1 MLYFCLTHMGETNLF
16 QPLTT
21 TDKVTVVLYRSG
33 IVLSAGII
41 GFLGFLAFQN
51 LYTPE
56 QTLPVLQSNFVLT
69 VLLFLLYFS
78 IGLSVFFIHL
88 YVGKLYRFLKRI
100 YYLAAVCLVALVIL
114 GGGNPVL
121 PLFAK
126 PAYSAL
132 LLVPAA
138 FCLGFVTAKEAFCFR
153 LYEGY
158 ILFALLPL
166 YLLFYA
172 AGAFSQRSAL
182 LSLMVIAGMLVF
194 FTLRKV
200 FMPLHYDIGDKSAYM
215 P

>member
-1 MLYFCLTHMGETNLF
+1 MGETNLY

-21 TDKVTVVLYRSG
+21 TDKVTVVLYRTG
-33 IVLSAGII
+33 IVISSVII
-41 GFLGFLAFQN
+41 GLLGFLAFQN
-51 LYTPE
+51 LYASE
-56 QTLPVLQSNFVLT
+56 QTLPVLQSNFTLT
-69 VLLFLLYFS
+69 VLLFCLYFS

-121 PLFAK
+121 PLFSS

-132 LLVPAA
+132 LLVPVA

-153 LYEGY
+153 LFEG
-158 ILFALLPL
+158 
-166 YLLFYA
+166 YLLFGLMPAYVFFYGV
-172 AGAFSQRSAL
+172 GALSQKTAL
-182 LSLMVIAGMLVF
+182 TGLVVIAVMLIF
-194 FTLRKV
+194 FTFRKV
-200 FMPLHYDIGDKSAYM
+200 FMPLHYDIGDKSAYT

>member
-1 MLYFCLTHMGETNLF
+1 MLYFYLNMGETNLY

-21 TDKVTVVLYRSG
+21 TDKVTVVLYRTG
-33 IVLSAGII
+33 IVLSSMVI
-41 GFLGFLAFQN
+41 GLLGFLAYEN
-51 LYTPE
+51 LYAQDRIP
-56 QTLPVLQSNFVLT
+56 PVLQSNFTLT

-100 YYLAAVCLVALVIL
+100 YYLAAVCLAALVIL
-114 GGGNPVL
+114 GNGNPVL
-121 PLFAK
+121 LLFSK

-166 YLLFYA
+166 YCLFYGM
-172 AGAFSQRSAL
+172 GAFTQKSAL
-182 LSLMVIAGMLVF
+182 LSLMVIAVMLVF
-194 FTLRKV
+194 FMLRKV

>member
-1 MLYFCLTHMGETNLF
+1 MGETNAY
-16 QPLTT
+16 QPLTKN
-21 TDKVTVVLYRSG
+21 DKVTVVLYRTG
-33 IVLSAGII
+33 IVLSSGII
-41 GFLGFLAFQN
+41 GLLGFLAFQN
-51 LYTPE
+51 LYAPE
-56 QTLPVLQSNFVLT
+56 ATVPFLQSNFTLT
-69 VLLFLLYFS
+69 VLLFKLYFS

-100 YYLAAVCLVALVIL
+100 YYLAAVCLVGLVIL
-114 GGGNPVL
+114 GNGNPIL
-121 PLFAK
+121 PLFSR
-126 PAYSAL
+126 PAYGAL

-172 AGAFSQRSAL
+172 LGAFSPKGAL
-182 LSLMVIAGMLVF
+182 QGIIVIAVMLVF

-200 FMPLHYDIGDKSAYM
+200 FMPLHYDIGDKSAYT

>member
-1 MLYFCLTHMGETNLF
+1 MGETNLY

-21 TDKVTVVLYRSG
+21 TDKVTVVLYRTG

-41 GFLGFLAFQN
+41 GLLGFLAFQN
-51 LYTPE
+51 LYAPE
-56 QTLPVLQSNFVLT
+56 RPLPFLLSNLTLT
-69 VLLFLLYFS
+69 ILLFSLYFS

-100 YYLAAVCLVALVIL
+100 YYVSAVCLVALVIL
-114 GGGNPVL
+114 GGGNPVV
-121 PLFAK
+121 PLFWN

-138 FCLGFVTAKEAFCFR
+138 FCLGFITAKEAFCFR
-153 LYEGY
+153 LFEGY
-158 ILFALLPL
+158 FLFAFLPL
-166 YLLFYA
+166 YLIFYA
-172 AGAFSQRSAL
+172 TGAFGQRSAL
-182 LSLMVIAGMLVF
+182 QGLMVISVMLVF

-200 FMPLHYDIGDKSAYM
+200 FMPLHYDIGDKSAYT

>member
-1 MLYFCLTHMGETNLF
+1 MGESTLY

-21 TDKVTVVLYRSG
+21 TDKVTVVLYRTG
-33 IVLSAGII
+33 IVLSSAVIGLLGI
-41 GFLGFLAFQN
+41 LAFQN
-51 LYTPE
+51 LSAGE
-56 QTLPVLQSNFVLT
+56 GLPFFQSAFALT
-69 VLLFLLYFS
+69 VLLFVLYFS

-100 YYLAAVCLVALVIL
+100 YYLAAFCLAGLVIA
-114 GGGNPVL
+114 GSGNPLL
-121 PLFAK
+121 PLFAT
-126 PAYSAL
+126 PAYGAL

-166 YLLFYA
+166 YCVFYA
-172 AGAFSQRSAL
+172 LGAFSPKGAL
-182 LSLMVIAGMLVF
+182 QGLIVIAAMLVF

>member
-1 MLYFCLTHMGETNLF
+1 MGETNLY

-21 TDKVTVVLYRSG
+21 NDKVTVVLYRAG
-33 IVLSAGII
+33 IVVSTGII
-41 GFLGFLAFQN
+41 GILGFLAFQN
-51 LYTPE
+51 LYLPE
-56 QTLPVLQSNFVLT
+56 QTPSVLQGNFALT
-69 VLLFLLYFS
+69 FLLFSLYFS

-100 YYLAAVCLVALVIL
+100 YYLAAVCLVALIIL

-121 PLFAK
+121 PLFSK

-138 FCLGFVTAKEAFCFR
+138 FCLGFVAAKEAFCFR

-166 YLLFYA
+166 YCVFYSL
-172 AGAFSQRSAL
+172 GAFSPKGAL
-182 LSLMVIAGMLVF
+182 QGLIVIAAMLVF